1 MLLFIAK
8 RHPEFGLSEQVH
20 LAIQAG
26 CGWIQV
32 CTDGIPEQE
41 IRDHMSVIVNECREQ
56 GVILTIEDN
65 PDLATEMGVHGVYI
79 SVTSCNAR
87 ALREKLGA
95 EAIIGIA
102 TASAL
107 SVGTLAA
114 LDIDYVT
121 MPENTDIVA
130 AASFV
135 KIVRSAGV
143 NTPIVAVG
151 EYAAANITDMIA
163 VGVNGFALSLED
175 IKPASNPI
183 QAIDCLLSKISTAST
198 NGKESN

>member
-8 RHPEFGLSEQVH
+8 RHIGLELSEQAH
-20 LAIQAG
+20 LAVQAG

-32 CTDGIPEQE
+32 CIDVIPDQDA
-41 IRDHMSVIVNECREQ
+41 RAQLSVIANECREQ

-65 PDLATEMGVHGVYI
+65 PELAAEMGVHGVYI
-79 SVTSCNAR
+79 SESSTNAR

-102 TASAL
+102 AASAS

-121 MPENTDIVA
+121 IPTDTGVDEA
-130 AASFV
+130 AAFV
-135 KIVRSAGV
+135 KTVRDAGV

-151 EYAAANITDMIA
+151 AFAAANIRAMIA
-163 VGVNGFALSLED
+163 AGVNGFALSLED
-175 IKPASNPI
+175 IGSSSDAVR
-183 QAIDCLLSKISTAST
+183 AIDCILSTINSVTK
-198 NGKESN
+198 KVE

>member
-8 RHPEFGLSEQVH
+8 RHTGLALSEQAH

-41 IRDHMSVIVNECREQ
+41 IRAQLSIIVDECREQ

-65 PDLATEMGVHGVYI
+65 PELATEMGVHGVYI
-79 SVTSCNAR
+79 SESSANVR

-102 TASAL
+102 AASAL

-121 MPENTDIVA
+121 LPVDTDIDA
-130 AASFV
+130 ATTFV
-135 KIVRSAGV
+135 KTVRDAGV

-151 EYAAANITDMIA
+151 AHAAANLRAMVTA
-163 VGVNGFALSLED
+163 GVNGFALSLED
-175 IKPASNPI
+175 LKPSSDPV
-183 QAIDCLLSKISTAST
+183 QALDSVLSAISANTA
-198 NGKESN
+198 KE

>member
-8 RHPEFGLSEQVH
+8 RHTGLELSEQAH
-20 LAIQAG
+20 LAVQAG

-32 CTDGIPEQE
+32 CIDDIPDQDA
-41 IRDHMSVIVNECREQ
+41 RAQLSVIANECREQ

-65 PDLATEMGVHGVYI
+65 PELAAEMGVHGVYI
-79 SVTSCNAR
+79 SESSTNAR

-102 TASAL
+102 AASAS

-121 MPENTDIVA
+121 MSADTNIDEA
-130 AASFV
+130 ATFV
-135 KIVRSAGV
+135 KTVRDSGV
-143 NTPIVAVG
+143 NTPIVAIG
-151 EYAAANITDMIA
+151 SFAAANIPAMVA
-163 VGVNGFALSLED
+163 AGVNGFALSLED
-175 IKPASNPI
+175 IMPDADPVK
-183 QAIDCLLSKISTAST
+183 AIDGVLSAISAAT
-198 NGKESN
+198 KKVE

>member
-8 RHPEFGLSEQVH
+8 RYAGFELSEQAH

-26 CGWIQV
+26 CSWIQV
-32 CTDGIPEQE
+32 CTEGLSEQE
-41 IRDHMSVIVNECREQ
+41 VRTQMSVIVGECREQ

-65 PDLATEMGVHGVYI
+65 AELATEMSVHGVYV
-79 SVTSCNAR
+79 SDASTNAR

-102 TASAL
+102 AASAS

-121 MPENTDIVA
+121 IPTDTGVDEA
-130 AASFV
+130 AAFV
-135 KIVRSAGV
+135 KTVRDAGV

-151 EYAAANITDMIA
+151 AFAAANIRAMIA
-163 VGVNGFALSLED
+163 AGVNGFALSLED
-175 IKPASNPI
+175 IGSSSDAVR
-183 QAIDCLLSKISTAST
+183 AIDCILSTINTVTK
-198 NGKESN
+198 KVE

>member
-8 RHPEFGLSEQVH
+8 RYTGLELSEQAH
-20 LAIQAG
+20 LAVQAG

-32 CTDGIPEQE
+32 CIDDIPD
-41 IRDHMSVIVNECREQ
+41 RDARAQLSVIANECREQ

-65 PDLATEMGVHGVYI
+65 PELAAEMGVHGVYI
-79 SVTSCNAR
+79 SESSTNAR

-102 TASAL
+102 AASAS

-121 MPENTDIVA
+121 MSADTNIDEA
-130 AASFV
+130 ATFV
-135 KIVRSAGV
+135 KTVRDSGV
-143 NTPIVAVG
+143 NTPIVAIG
-151 EYAAANITDMIA
+151 SFAAANIPAMVA
-163 VGVNGFALSLED
+163 AGVNGFALSLED
-175 IKPASNPI
+175 IMPDADPVK
-183 QAIDCLLSKISTAST
+183 AIDGVLSAISAATAKD
-198 NGKESN
+198 N

>member
-8 RHPEFGLSEQVH
+8 RYAGFELSEQAH

-32 CTDGIPEQE
+32 CTEGLSEQE
-41 IRDHMSVIVNECREQ
+41 VRTQMSVIVGECREQ

-65 PDLATEMGVHGVYI
+65 AELATEMSVHGVYV
-79 SVTSCNAR
+79 SDASTNAR

-102 TASAL
+102 AASAS

-121 MPENTDIVA
+121 MSADTNIDEA
-130 AASFV
+130 ATFV
-135 KIVRSAGV
+135 KTVRDSGV

-151 EYAAANITDMIA
+151 AFAAANIRAMIA
-163 VGVNGFALSLED
+163 AGVNGFALSLED
-175 IKPASNPI
+175 IGSSSDAVR
-183 QAIDCLLSKISTAST
+183 AIDCILSTINTVTK
-198 NGKESN
+198 KVE

>member
-8 RHPEFGLSEQVH
+8 RHTGLELSEQAH
-20 LAIQAG
+20 LAVQAG

-32 CTDGIPEQE
+32 CIDDIPDQDA
-41 IRDHMSVIVNECREQ
+41 RAQLSVIANECREQ

-65 PDLATEMGVHGVYI
+65 PELAAEMGVHGVYI
-79 SVTSCNAR
+79 SESSTNAR

-102 TASAL
+102 AASAS

-121 MPENTDIVA
+121 MSADTNIDEA
-130 AASFV
+130 ATFV
-135 KIVRSAGV
+135 KTVRDSGV
-143 NTPIVAVG
+143 NTPIVAIG
-151 EYAAANITDMIA
+151 SFAAANIPAMVA
-163 VGVNGFALSLED
+163 AGVNGFALSLED
-175 IKPASNPI
+175 IMPDADPVK
-183 QAIDCLLSKISTAST
+183 AIDGVLSAISAATAKD
-198 NGKESN
+198 N

>member
-8 RHPEFGLSEQVH
+8 RYTGLELSEQAH
-20 LAIQAG
+20 LAVQAG

-32 CTDGIPEQE
+32 CIDDIPD
-41 IRDHMSVIVNECREQ
+41 RDARAQLSVIANECREQ

-65 PDLATEMGVHGVYI
+65 PELAAEMGVHGVYI
-79 SVTSCNAR
+79 SESSTNAR

-102 TASAL
+102 AASAS

-121 MPENTDIVA
+121 IPTDTGVDEA
-130 AASFV
+130 AAFV
-135 KIVRSAGV
+135 KTVRDAGV

-151 EYAAANITDMIA
+151 VFAAANIRAMITA
-163 VGVNGFALSLED
+163 GVNGFALSLED
-175 IKPASNPI
+175 IMPDADPVKDIDGVLS
-183 QAIDCLLSKISTAST
+183 AISAATAKD
-198 NGKESN
+198 N

>member
-8 RHPEFGLSEQVH
+8 RHTGLTLSEQAH

-32 CTDGIPEQE
+32 CIDGIPEQE
-41 IRDHMSVIVNECREQ
+41 IHAQLSIIVGECREQ

-65 PDLATEMGVHGVYI
+65 PELATEMGVHGVYI
-79 SVTSCNAR
+79 SESSANAR

-102 TASAL
+102 AASAL

-121 MPENTDIVA
+121 LPVDTDIEA
-130 AASFV
+130 ARTFV
-135 KIVRSAGV
+135 KTVRNAGV

-151 EYAAANITDMIA
+151 AFAAAYIPDMVA
-163 VGVNGFALSLED
+163 AGVNGFALSFED
-175 IKPASNPI
+175 IKSTSNPI
-183 QAIDCLLSKISTAST
+183 EALDSILSTISAATT
-198 NGKESN
+198 KND

>member
-8 RHPEFGLSEQVH
+8 RYTGLELSEQAH
-20 LAIQAG
+20 LAVQAG

-32 CTDGIPEQE
+32 CIDDIPD
-41 IRDHMSVIVNECREQ
+41 RDARAQLSVIANECREQ

-65 PDLATEMGVHGVYI
+65 PELAAEMGVHGVYI
-79 SVTSCNAR
+79 SESSTNAR

-102 TASAL
+102 AASAS

-121 MPENTDIVA
+121 MSADTNIDEA
-130 AASFV
+130 AAFV
-135 KIVRSAGV
+135 KTVRDAGV

-151 EYAAANITDMIA
+151 VFAAANIRAMITA
-163 VGVNGFALSLED
+163 GVNGFALSLED
-175 IKPASNPI
+175 IMPDADPVKDIDGVLS
-183 QAIDCLLSKISTAST
+183 AISAATAKD
-198 NGKESN
+198 N

>member
-8 RHPEFGLSEQVH
+8 RYAGFELSEQAH

-32 CTDGIPEQE
+32 CTEGLSEQE
-41 IRDHMSVIVNECREQ
+41 VRTQMSVIVGECREQ

-65 PDLATEMGVHGVYI
+65 AELATEMSVHGVYV
-79 SVTSCNAR
+79 SDASTNAR

-102 TASAL
+102 AASAS

-121 MPENTDIVA
+121 MSADTNIDEA
-130 AASFV
+130 ATS
-135 KIVRSAGV
+135 
-143 NTPIVAVG
+143 
-151 EYAAANITDMIA
+151 
-163 VGVNGFALSLED
+163 
-175 IKPASNPI
+175 
-183 QAIDCLLSKISTAST
+183 
-198 NGKESN
+198 

>member
-8 RHPEFGLSEQVH
+8 RYTGLELSEQAH
-20 LAIQAG
+20 LAVQAG

-32 CTDGIPEQE
+32 CIDDIPD
-41 IRDHMSVIVNECREQ
+41 RDARAQLSVIANECREQ

-65 PDLATEMGVHGVYI
+65 PELAAEMGVHGVYI
-79 SVTSCNAR
+79 SESSTNAR

-102 TASAL
+102 AASAS

-121 MPENTDIVA
+121 IPTDTGVDEA
-130 AASFV
+130 AAFV
-135 KIVRSAGV
+135 KTVRDSGV
-143 NTPIVAVG
+143 NTPIVAIG
-151 EYAAANITDMIA
+151 SFAAANIPAMVA
-163 VGVNGFALSLED
+163 AGVNGFALSLED
-175 IKPASNPI
+175 IMPDADPVK
-183 QAIDCLLSKISTAST
+183 AIDGVLSAISAATAKD
-198 NGKESN
+198 N

>member
-8 RHPEFGLSEQVH
+8 RYAGFELSEQAH

-32 CTDGIPEQE
+32 CTEGLSEQE
-41 IRDHMSVIVNECREQ
+41 VRTQMSVIVGECREQ

-65 PDLATEMGVHGVYI
+65 AELATEMSVHGVYV
-79 SVTSCNAR
+79 SDASTNAR

-102 TASAL
+102 AASAS

-121 MPENTDIVA
+121 IPTDTGVDEA
-130 AASFV
+130 AAFV
-135 KIVRSAGV
+135 KTVRDAGV

-151 EYAAANITDMIA
+151 AFAAANIRAMIA
-163 VGVNGFALSLED
+163 AGVNGFALSLED
-175 IKPASNPI
+175 IGSSSDAVR
-183 QAIDCLLSKISTAST
+183 AIDCILSTINTVTK
-198 NGKESN
+198 KVE

>member
-8 RHPEFGLSEQVH
+8 RHTGLALSEQAH

-41 IRDHMSVIVNECREQ
+41 IRAQLSIIVDECREQ

-65 PDLATEMGVHGVYI
+65 PELATEMGVHGVYI
-79 SVTSCNAR
+79 SESSANVR

-102 TASAL
+102 AASAL

-121 MPENTDIVA
+121 LPVDTDIDA
-130 AASFV
+130 ATTFV
-135 KIVRSAGV
+135 KTVRDAGV

-151 EYAAANITDMIA
+151 AHAAANLRAMVTA
-163 VGVNGFALSLED
+163 GVNGFALSLED
-175 IKPASNPI
+175 LKPSSDPVQALDSVLSAISANP
-183 QAIDCLLSKISTAST
+183 A
-198 NGKESN
+198 KE

>member
-8 RHPEFGLSEQVH
+8 RHTGLALSEQAH

-41 IRDHMSVIVNECREQ
+41 IRAQLSIIVGECREQ

-65 PDLATEMGVHGVYI
+65 PELATEMGVHGVYI
-79 SVTSCNAR
+79 SESSANAH

-102 TASAL
+102 AASAL

-121 MPENTDIVA
+121 LPVDTDIDA
-130 AASFV
+130 ATTFV
-135 KIVRSAGV
+135 KTVRDAGV

-151 EYAAANITDMIA
+151 AHAAANLRAMVNA
-163 VGVNGFALSLED
+163 GVNGFALSLED
-175 IKPASNPI
+175 LKPSSDPV
-183 QAIDCLLSKISTAST
+183 QALDSVLSAISAATA
-198 NGKESN
+198 KE

>member
-8 RHPEFGLSEQVH
+8 RHTGLELSEQAH
-20 LAIQAG
+20 LAVQAG

-32 CTDGIPEQE
+32 CIDDIPDQDA
-41 IRDHMSVIVNECREQ
+41 RAQLSVIANECREQ

-65 PDLATEMGVHGVYI
+65 PELAAEMGVHGVYI
-79 SVTSCNAR
+79 SESSTNAR

-102 TASAL
+102 AASAS

-121 MPENTDIVA
+121 MSADTNIDEA
-130 AASFV
+130 ATFV
-135 KIVRSAGV
+135 KTVRDSGV
-143 NTPIVAVG
+143 NTPIVAIG
-151 EYAAANITDMIA
+151 SFAAANIPAMVA
-163 VGVNGFALSLED
+163 AGVNGFALSLED
-175 IKPASNPI
+175 IMPYADPVK
-183 QAIDCLLSKISTAST
+183 AIDGVLSAISAATAKD
-198 NGKESN
+198 N

>member
-8 RHPEFGLSEQVH
+8 RHTGLALSEQAH

-41 IRDHMSVIVNECREQ
+41 IRAQLSIIVDECREQ

-65 PDLATEMGVHGVYI
+65 PELATEMGVHGVYI
-79 SVTSCNAR
+79 SESSANVR

-102 TASAL
+102 AASAL

-121 MPENTDIVA
+121 LPVDTDIDA
-130 AASFV
+130 ATTFV
-135 KIVRSAGV
+135 KTVRDAGV

-151 EYAAANITDMIA
+151 AHAAANLRAMVTA
-163 VGVNGFALSLED
+163 GVNGFALSLED
-175 IKPASNPI
+175 LKPSSDPV
-183 QAIDCLLSKISTAST
+183 QALDSVLSAISATTA
-198 NGKESN
+198 KE

>member
-8 RHPEFGLSEQVH
+8 RYAGFELSEQAH

-32 CTDGIPEQE
+32 CTEGLSEQE
-41 IRDHMSVIVNECREQ
+41 VRTQMSVIVGECREQ

-65 PDLATEMGVHGVYI
+65 AELATEMSVHGVYV
-79 SVTSCNAR
+79 SDASTNAR

-102 TASAL
+102 AASAS

-121 MPENTDIVA
+121 MSADTNIDEA
-130 AASFV
+130 ATFV
-135 KIVRSAGV
+135 KTVRDSGV
-143 NTPIVAVG
+143 NTPIVAIG
-151 EYAAANITDMIA
+151 SFAAANIPAMVTA
-163 VGVNGFALSLED
+163 GVNGFALSLED
-175 IKPASNPI
+175 IMPDADPVK
-183 QAIDCLLSKISTAST
+183 AIDGVLSAISAATAKD
-198 NGKESN
+198 N

>member
-8 RHPEFGLSEQVH
+8 RYAGFNLSEQAH

-32 CTDGIPEQE
+32 CTEGLAEQE
-41 IRDHMSVIVNECREQ
+41 VRAQLSVIVDECREQ

-65 PDLATEMGVHGVYI
+65 AELATEMGVHGVYI
-79 SVTSCNAR
+79 SDASINAR

-102 TASAL
+102 AASAA
-107 SVGTLAA
+107 SVRTLAA

-121 MPENTDIVA
+121 MSSGTNIDEATA
-130 AASFV
+130 FV
-135 KIVRSAGV
+135 KTVRDSGV
-143 NTPIVAVG
+143 NTPIVAIG
-151 EYAAANITDMIA
+151 TFAAANIPAMVA
-163 VGVNGFALSLED
+163 VGVNGFALSFED
-175 IKPASNPI
+175 ILVDADPLK
-183 QAIDCLLSKISTAST
+183 AIDSVLSAISAAVT
-198 NGKESN
+198 NNN

>member
-8 RHPEFGLSEQVH
+8 RHTGLELSEQAH
-20 LAIQAG
+20 LAVQAG

-32 CTDGIPEQE
+32 CIDDIPD
-41 IRDHMSVIVNECREQ
+41 RDARAQLSVIANECREQ

-65 PDLATEMGVHGVYI
+65 PELAAEMGVHGVYI
-79 SVTSCNAR
+79 SESSTNAR

-102 TASAL
+102 AASAS

-121 MPENTDIVA
+121 MSADTNIDEA
-130 AASFV
+130 ATFV
-135 KIVRSAGV
+135 KTVRDSGV
-143 NTPIVAVG
+143 NTPIVAIG
-151 EYAAANITDMIA
+151 SFAAANIPAMVA
-163 VGVNGFALSLED
+163 AGVNGFALSLED
-175 IKPASNPI
+175 IMPDADPVK
-183 QAIDCLLSKISTAST
+183 AIDGVLSAISAATAKD
-198 NGKESN
+198 N

>member
-8 RHPEFGLSEQVH
+8 RYAGFELSEQAH

-32 CTDGIPEQE
+32 CTEGLSEQE
-41 IRDHMSVIVNECREQ
+41 VRTQMSVIVGECREQ

-65 PDLATEMGVHGVYI
+65 AELATEMSVHGVYV
-79 SVTSCNAR
+79 SDASTNAR

-102 TASAL
+102 AASAS
-107 SVGTLAA
+107 SVSTLAA

-121 MPENTDIVA
+121 IPTDTGVDEA
-130 AASFV
+130 AAFV
-135 KIVRSAGV
+135 KTVRDAGV

-151 EYAAANITDMIA
+151 AFAAANIRAMIA
-163 VGVNGFALSLED
+163 AGVNGFALSLED
-175 IKPASNPI
+175 IGSSSDAVR
-183 QAIDCLLSKISTAST
+183 AIDCILSTINSVTK
-198 NGKESN
+198 KVE